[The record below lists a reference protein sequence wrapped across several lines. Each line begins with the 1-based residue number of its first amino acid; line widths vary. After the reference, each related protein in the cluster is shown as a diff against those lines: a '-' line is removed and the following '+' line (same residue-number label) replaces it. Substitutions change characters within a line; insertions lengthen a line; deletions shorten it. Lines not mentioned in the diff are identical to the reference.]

1 MSEYNPFS
9 LNNVFRTI
17 FCFIALIISLGLFN
31 SSWVSLLVV
40 IIYLMCLY
48 SGKIKR
54 KNYNLFLIIIICTV
68 CITAR
73 SLILLPDINVGT
85 NVFIGG
91 EKYKNSVFS
100 NNLPQ
105 KIYKRLNKDF
115 ISSFPNSVSGPDKKL
130 FDTSVKQMLFKNQE
144 TKTVSKIKWK
154 NRYEF
159 SLGAFND
166 ANYNAYGK
174 QQPKRTNLPFFVKY
188 TFPTKYYESNSDFCW
203 KGLAFIGKNETIEKL
218 HKKKKCIPIKKGINN
233 KSDPFVIWLVETN
246 KTPHLEAELI
256 QPLNFKI
263 KLFFLYIIK
272 ILCCFLILTLSFRS

>member
-9 LNNVFRTI
+9 LNNVFHTI

-31 SSWVSLLVV
+31 SSWVSLLV
-40 IIYLMCLY
+40 IIVYLMCLY

-188 TFPTKYYESNSDFCW
+188 TFPIKYYESNSDFCW

-218 HKKKKCIPIKKGINN
+218 HKKKN
-233 KSDPFVIWLVETN
+233 V
-246 KTPHLEAELI
+246 
-256 QPLNFKI
+256 
-263 KLFFLYIIK
+263 FL
-272 ILCCFLILTLSFRS
+272 